1 VNRHVA
7 AQNAEFV
14 RSIAQCVIRRYDAG
28 AFVATQFPQTR
39 MNESTTRLDD
49 AARAGWLYY
58 IAGRTQDDIAR
69 AMNISRPSAQRLVS
83 LCRTDG
89 LLSFRLNHPISAWM
103 NLAER
108 LVERYALVHCDVVPG
123 GDARASAAA
132 VSEAAAIVI
141 ERVLRKEEP
150 AVIAVGTGRSIRASV
165 TRVTPMSRPHHRLVS
180 LAGNISPDGSAS
192 PYNAL
197 ETLAERSGAPAFPLP
212 LPMHAADAAQ
222 RDVLLRIGCV
232 QRIFAMAA
240 EADVWFSGLSQFDP
254 EAALYRDGFLNRDE
268 LLDLMRAGAVGATL
282 AWAFDA
288 DGNILDHP
296 VNRRVTSVRPQP
308 SSRPR
313 ICVAHGPRKVP
324 ALRAALAGRL
334 VNGLV
339 TDEATARALLDEAPH
354 ARPAAAGTAQPAESK
369 PRNPP

>member
-1 VNRHVA
+1 
-7 AQNAEFV
+7 
-14 RSIAQCVIRRYDAG
+14 
-28 AFVATQFPQTR
+28 

-58 IAGRTQDDIAR
+58 IAGRTQDDIAQ
-69 AMNISRPSAQRLVS
+69 AMKISRPTAQRLVS

-103 NLAER
+103 SLAAR
-108 LVERYALVHCDVVPG
+108 LTARYGLTHCDVVPSG
-123 GDARASAAA
+123 ADARATAAA

-141 ERVLRKEEP
+141 ERVLRKDEP

-197 ETLAERSGAPAFPLP
+197 DKLAGLTGAPAFPLP

-222 RDVLLRIGCV
+222 RDLLLRIGCV

-240 EADVWFSGLSQFDP
+240 DADIWFSGLSQFDP
-254 EAALYRDGFLNRDE
+254 EAALFRDGFLNRDE
-268 LLDLMRAGAVGATL
+268 LLDLMRAGAIGATL

-288 DGNILDHP
+288 DGNILDHD

-308 SSRPR
+308 STRPR
-313 ICVAHGPRKVP
+313 ICVAHGERKVP
-324 ALRAALAGRL
+324 ALRAALKGRL
-334 VNGLV
+334 CNGLV
-339 TDEATARALLDEAPH
+339 TDEATACALLDDPAPVAPSPAT
-354 ARPAAAGTAQPAESK
+354 ARRAPGPE
-369 PRNPP
+369 PRTPR